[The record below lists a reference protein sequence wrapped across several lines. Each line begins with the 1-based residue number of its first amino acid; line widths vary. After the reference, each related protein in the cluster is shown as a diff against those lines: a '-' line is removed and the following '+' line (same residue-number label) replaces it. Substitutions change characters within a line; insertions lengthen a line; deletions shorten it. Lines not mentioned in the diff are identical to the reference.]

1 MTLKIILKFVLK
13 MLGEKSVCLRAVA
26 KATDDF
32 QETEASLTRPSSHPL
47 LANTGPYLHIE
58 TPGAMSKKILIDPFW
73 DIFLQTAN
81 MQTGFLSANHIVEV

>member
-13 MLGEKSVCLRAVA
+13 MLGEKSVCLRAAA

-73 DIFLQTAN
+73 DIFFSLFKYKINA
-81 MQTGFLSANHIVEV
+81 L